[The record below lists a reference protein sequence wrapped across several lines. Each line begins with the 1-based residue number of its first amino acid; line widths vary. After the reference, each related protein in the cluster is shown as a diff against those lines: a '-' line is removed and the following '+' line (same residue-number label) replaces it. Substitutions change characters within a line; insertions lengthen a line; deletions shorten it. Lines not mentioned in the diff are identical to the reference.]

1 MKIDF
6 DPEST
11 LRSEVTWAWFG
22 TDEEIIDYLDFDWV
36 RLQPQDDEPPW
47 GLSYVD
53 DQETHYAC
61 RSRDLICA
69 LGGPIS
75 VVTLALMYRE
85 SMLRIAGEGPISCQD
100 DFDYLE
106 RTELDL
112 TSEIPED
119 LLVRLRAL
127 SANVSYYEQFVR
139 ICANS
144 KEPDAF
150 VESIRDPELRDTIR
164 EIWASGREEW
174 E

>member
-1 MKIDF
+1 MTEIS

-22 TDEEIIDYLDFDWV
+22 TDEEIIDYLDFEWV

-85 SMLRIAGEGPISCQD
+85 SMLKIAGEGPISCQD

-112 TSEIPED
+112 
-119 LLVRLRAL
+119 
-127 SANVSYYEQFVR
+127 VSPSLHRVTTKF
-139 ICANS
+139 
-144 KEPDAF
+144 
-150 VESIRDPELRDTIR
+150 
-164 EIWASGREEW
+164 IWQRVVHPLWCHGSLGVVTRPGS
-174 E
+174 

>member
-1 MKIDF
+1 
-6 DPEST
+6 
-11 LRSEVTWAWFG
+11 VTWAWFG
-22 TDEEIIDYLDFDWV
+22 TEKEIIDYLDFEWV
-36 RLQPQDDEPPW
+36 RLQPQDDEPSW

-69 LGGPIS
+69 SGGPIS
-75 VVTLALMYRE
+75 VGTLALMYRE
-85 SMLRIAGEGPISCQD
+85 STLRIAGEGPISCQD

-127 SANVSYYEQFVR
+127 SANAITNSLFEFVR
-139 ICANS
+139 TRGNQTPLWNRFGTQNFAKRSEKFGHRGAKN
-144 KEPDAF
+144 
-150 VESIRDPELRDTIR
+150 
-164 EIWASGREEW
+164 GN
-174 E
+174 